1 MKTIVTRSVTLRP
14 PMASY
19 CAPAQQARAR
29 AQREQPAQRWHRERA
44 EALNLM
50 AQNGFEPQPPA
61 PEMPAKLALHQ
72 EQPLEADPQFT
83 PHYLQSLLLG
93 ILLGGAAAILF
104 EAGRQ

>member
-1 MKTIVTRSVTLRP
+1 MKTIVTRSVTLHP

-72 EQPLEADPQFT
+72 EQADP
-83 PHYLQSLLLG
+83 LLNHDFILG
-93 ILLGGAAAILF
+93 ILTGALLMSSSMGLMFGGKP
-104 EAGRQ
+104 